1 MPSHYTVDD
10 GYQVETHH
18 FTRFHLSEVT
28 GDPVLTKSQMPN
40 DIVTLTHHQAQELVD
55 KWNDIAQRQRINEVY
70 AVYDD
75 VE

>member
-1 MPSHYTVDD
+1 MPSQYTVDD

-18 FTRFHLSEVT
+18 FTRFHLAEVT
-28 GDPVLTKSQMPN
+28 GNRLLSKDEMSD
-40 DIVTLTHHQAQELVD
+40 DIVVLTHHQSQVLVD
-55 KWNDIAQRQRINEVY
+55 KWNDIAEQNGLDYVY